1 MILYD
6 QNIPDSSLIS
16 YFNLTDKPSINGIIL
31 DGSLSLNDLGIT
43 SMNTFNQQTELFRL
57 DLSSLRGSKQD
68 KLISG
73 VNIKTVNGQDLL
85 GNGNVSIEVP
95 VKSVNGMVGD
105 VVIDVPSLIPTNY
118 VTDEELNAKNYL
130 TEIPANYVTEQ
141 TLADKKYLTQ
151 VPANYV
157 TYNGLSNYIQ
167 EISAEIIPTLFIG
180 NESNVNVNVNVLQR
194 VVNAIKNN
202 TPWIVYAYFNSTD
215 YYIVKGAFFT
225 DEGATVVFHDN
236 NSHCTNTYTWR
247 VDIATGEWSM
257 QNEELGFLTESSLN
271 DINNDISNINSD
283 IVTIN
288 QRLTAADNKFS
299 NYYTKT
305 QTNSL
310 VAGKISSG
318 STSGTSEP
326 QVTTIQVLTSSQYE
340 ALSSPNA
347 NTLYVIK

>member
-16 YFNLTDKPSINGIIL
+16 YFNLTDKPSINNIIL

-105 VVIDVPSLIPTNY
+105 VVIDVPSLIPANY

-141 TLADKKYLTQ
+141 TLADKNYLTQ

-167 EISAEIIPTLFIG
+167 EISADIIPTLFIG
-180 NESNVNVNVNVLQR
+180 NDWTVDVNVLQR
-194 VVNAIKNN
+194 VVTAIKNN
-202 TPWIVYAYFNSTD
+202 TPWIVYAYFNFVD
-215 YYIVKGAFFT
+215 YYIIRGAFFT
-225 DEGATVVFHDN
+225 DDGATVVFHDN
-236 NSHCTNTYTWR
+236 NSHCTNAYTWR

-257 QNEELGFLTESSLN
+257 QNEELNFANTTDIEN
-271 DINNDISNINSD
+271 INNSINTIDGS
-283 IVTIN
+283 ITTIN
-288 QRLTAADNKFS
+288 QNITSLS
-299 NYYTKT
+299 NIVNNTSVDVS
-305 QTNSL
+305 N
-310 VAGKISSG
+310 KISTG
-318 STSGTSEP
+318 DVALSTVPQITSIQSMTEAEYAAL
-326 QVTTIQVLTSSQYE
+326 TTIN
-340 ALSSPNA
+340 P
-347 NTLYVIK
+347 NTLYILK